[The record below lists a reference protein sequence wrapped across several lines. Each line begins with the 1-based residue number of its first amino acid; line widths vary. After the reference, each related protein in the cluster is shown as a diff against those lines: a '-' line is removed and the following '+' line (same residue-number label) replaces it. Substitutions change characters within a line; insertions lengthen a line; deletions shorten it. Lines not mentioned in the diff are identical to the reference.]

1 VDVGVRILFTCLGNI
16 CRSPLMEGVA
26 RARWDGSATVEFDSA
41 GVGDWHAGEPPDPRA
56 IAVAARH
63 GIDIGGQR
71 ARAIRAADYGRFDLI
86 LCADR
91 AVLAALRARAPADA
105 TAQLALYL
113 PWTGVA
119 AGEAGVPD
127 PYTGG
132 RAEFDAVYALVAA
145 GTEGLAARL
154 RDGP

>member
-1 VDVGVRILFTCLGNI
+1 VTRILFACLGNI

-26 RARWDGSATVEFDSA
+26 RARWDGPAVEFDSA

-63 GIDIGGQR
+63 GVDIGGQR
-71 ARAIRAADYGRFDLI
+71 ARAVRAEDFTRFDWI

-91 AVLAALRARAPADA
+91 EVLAALRARAPAGA
-105 TAQLALYL
+105 GARLALYL
-113 PWTGVA
+113 QWTGQA
-119 AGEAGVPD
+119 AGDDGVPD

-132 RAEFDAVYALVAA
+132 HAEFASVYALVEA
-145 GTEGLAARL
+145 GTAGLAARL
-154 RDGP
+154 RLTG